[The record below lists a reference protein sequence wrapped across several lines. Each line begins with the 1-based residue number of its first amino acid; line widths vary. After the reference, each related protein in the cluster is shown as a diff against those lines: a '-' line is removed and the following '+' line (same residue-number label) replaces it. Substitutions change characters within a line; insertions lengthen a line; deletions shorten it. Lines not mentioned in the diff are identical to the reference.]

1 MNRAKLAKVARQE
14 QLLLRRTRRLAYI
27 LKVAPS
33 EPRLVALPT
42 RYRPGSLAGLRPY
55 DFGIMFE
62 EAIRVRFPL
71 IDLWLIFLLIILLVL
86 VVRELIY

>member
-1 MNRAKLAKVARQE
+1 MVGQE
-14 QLLLRRTRRLAYI
+14 QQLLRPTRPLAYT

-42 RYRPGSLAGLRPY
+42 RYRPGALSGLRPY
-55 DFGIMFE
+55 DFGLMFE

-71 IDLWLIFLLIILLVL
+71 IDLWLIFLVIILVVL